1 MVEHSGFERVLASV
15 CAGEVGAIFAF
26 EASRL
31 ARNGR
36 EWHTL
41 LELCAV
47 VDTVL
52 VDTEA
57 VHDPKFTNDRLLLGL
72 KGTLSELELGLLRA
86 HSHAAIREKARRGEY
101 YRVVAVGYR
110 KTRDGQL
117 EKEPDLRAQRALEFV
132 FEKFPQFGSARQL
145 VRWLREEQV
154 RIGRIGCCFADALL
168 QKSSLALLIKSNR
181 STSMLVAL
189 YRPN

>member
-1 MVEHSGFERVLASV
+1 MERSGFERLLAAV

-52 VDTEA
+52 IDTEA
-57 VHDPKFTNDRLLLGL
+57 VYDPKFTNDRLLLGL
-72 KGTLSELELGLLRA
+72 KGTLSELELGLFRA
-86 HSHAAIREKARRGEY
+86 RSHAAIREKAKRGEFY
-101 YRVVAVGYR
+101 GLVAAGYR
-110 KTRDGQL
+110 KTRDGRL
-117 EKEPDLRAQRALEFV
+117 EKEPDLRVQRALEFSLISSHNLAAHGSSCAGSGRSRSRSP
-132 FEKFPQFGSARQL
+132 EKNRARTTAQSVGAFPPRQH
-145 VRWLREEQV
+145 
-154 RIGRIGCCFADALL
+154 
-168 QKSSLALLIKSNR
+168 
-181 STSMLVAL
+181 
-189 YRPN
+189 